1 MYLVLVKGVH
11 VANGDGGKRYFPNG
25 SFDRVESYCDWTV
38 GPVIQFLFFEKKQSV
53 NVRVLEMYKV
63 CKN

>member
-25 SFDRVESYCDWTV
+25 SLDRVESYCDWTV
-38 GPVIQFLFFEKKQSV
+38 GPVIQFLSLKKKQKPSV
-53 NVRVLEMYKV
+53 NVRVLEMYNV
-63 CKN
+63 